1 MGRKKIRLLSYL
13 VNNYFFLIFWK
24 KKFFFYF
31 FFLFDYYNLFSNIF
45 LYKCTYVFNILKM
58 VKKGKMA
65 IIYTQSQ
72 IKKLNENLYVNLKR
86 KTFFV
91 FYLTIVLT
99 NFIYL

>member
-45 LYKCTYVFNILKM
+45 LYKCIYVFNILKM
-58 VKKGKMA
+58 VKKGKKT

>member
-1 MGRKKIRLLSYL
+1 
-13 VNNYFFLIFWK
+13 
-24 KKFFFYF
+24 
-31 FFLFDYYNLFSNIF
+31 
-45 LYKCTYVFNILKM
+45 M
-58 VKKGKMA
+58 VKKGKKT

-99 NFIYL
+99 NFIYIFIKK